1 MEKPILGYITF
12 YHVAIYF
19 FVYSFLGWIT
29 EVVYHTLKTGKFVNR
44 GFLNG
49 PVCPIYGT
57 GIALCVLLLN
67 TLADKWW
74 LLFLAGGALATGLEL
89 LTGFVLDKI
98 FKTKWWDY
106 SKEPFN
112 VKGYV
117 CLRFALIWG
126 VAVLLVF
133 NTLVPLTNKLA
144 ELIPYKWWGFSL
156 ILFFGTV
163 MLADF
168 ITVIIQLTG
177 LKKNLVETSKIAE
190 IIHKDSEFIGKHV
203 SDITLN
209 VSARIKKV
217 VSKLENSR
225 IVKAFPRLKKNASDV
240 MSEYERA
247 AAEISKNAK
256 NPDGAEKSDLS
267 DTTEKND

>member
-1 MEKPILGYITF
+1 MEKPILGYVSF
-12 YHVAIYF
+12 YYIAVYF

-57 GIALCVLLLN
+57 GLAVCVLLLN

-74 LLFLAGGALATGLEL
+74 LLFIAGGALATGLEL
-89 LTGFVLDKI
+89 LTGYVLDKI

-112 VKGYV
+112 IKGYV

-126 VAVLLVF
+126 IAVLLVF
-133 NTLVPLTNKLA
+133 NTLVPLTNKLV
-144 ELIPYKWWGFSL
+144 EVIPFKWWGFSL
-156 ILFFGTV
+156 ILFFGAV

-168 ITVIIQLTG
+168 VTVIVQLTG
-177 LKKNLVETSKIAE
+177 LKKNLAETSKIAE
-190 IIHKDSEFIGKHV
+190 IIHRDSDFIGKHV
-203 SDITLN
+203 SDLTVS

-217 VSKLENSR
+217 MSKLENSR
-225 IVKAFPRLKKNASDV
+225 IVKAFPRLKKNANDV

-247 AAEISKNAK
+247 ANENDKEPSKTDN
-256 NPDGAEKSDLS
+256 
-267 DTTEKND
+267 ND